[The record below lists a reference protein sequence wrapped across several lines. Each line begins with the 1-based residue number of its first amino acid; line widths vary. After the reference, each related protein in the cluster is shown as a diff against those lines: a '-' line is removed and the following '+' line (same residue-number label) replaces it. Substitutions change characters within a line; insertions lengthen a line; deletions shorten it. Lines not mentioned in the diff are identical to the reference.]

1 MTKRPRFATTK
12 IAAGKSANEIG
23 GLVAEHGAR
32 AFGVRFDDQRRPV
45 ALHFVMS
52 VPEVGEVP
60 VKLNLQIDG
69 LYKRLYKEPRKKLN
83 AKEIERKKMA
93 TREQA
98 IRVAWRQMKAHVE
111 MSLEMVE
118 NGLKPFHEA
127 FMADVMI
134 RAEDGSCLRL
144 GDAYHQT
151 RGNLALQPAPV
162 EAVDTDY
169 EVSDE

>member
-12 IAAGKSANEIG
+12 ISAAKSANEIG

-32 AFGVRFDDQRRPV
+32 AFGVRFDDQRHPI
-45 ALHFVMS
+45 ALHFVMP

-60 VKLNLQIDG
+60 VELDLQIDG
-69 LYKRLYKEPRKKLN
+69 LYKRLYKEPRKNRN
-83 AKEIERKKMA
+83 AKEVERRMRA

-111 MSLEMVE
+111 MVLEMVE
-118 NGLKPFHEA
+118 NGLKPFDEA

-134 RAEDGSCLRL
+134 RAKDGGYLRL
-144 GDAYHQT
+144 GDAYHKAK
-151 RGNLALQPAPV
+151 GHLALPPAFE
-162 EAVDTDY
+162 EAVDTD
-169 EVSDE
+169 